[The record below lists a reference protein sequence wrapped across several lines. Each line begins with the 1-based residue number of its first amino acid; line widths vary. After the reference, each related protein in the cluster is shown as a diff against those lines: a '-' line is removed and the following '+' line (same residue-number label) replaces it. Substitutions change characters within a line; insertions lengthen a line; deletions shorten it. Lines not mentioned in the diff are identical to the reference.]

1 VALVSSPSAQAP
13 PMAEARDNT
22 RGPGARIRHIPILV
36 FHSTN
41 EERQA
46 GCASPLWQAGT
57 AAEGAMGTAGPCSGV
72 QESTAERSEVGG
84 DEVAGRANG
93 G

>member
-1 VALVSSPSAQAP
+1 
-13 PMAEARDNT
+13 MANY
-22 RGPGARIRHIPILV
+22 GSKVV

-46 GCASPLWQAGT
+46 GCASLLWQAGT
-57 AAEGAMGTAGPCSGV
+57 AAEEAMGTSGPCSGV
-72 QESTAERSEVGG
+72 QELTAERSEVGG

>member
-1 VALVSSPSAQAP
+1 MGAVIRRCDVAVQCV
-13 PMAEARDNT
+13 M
-22 RGPGARIRHIPILV
+22 V

-57 AAEGAMGTAGPCSGV
+57 AAEEAMGTSGPCSGV
-72 QESTAERSEVGG
+72 QEPTAERSEVGG
-84 DEVAGRANG
+84 DEVAGRANRG
-93 G
+93 